1 MIPRRILVLSLL
13 AALALPVLAPDLVGH
28 DLVNRDLIGHDLPGS
43 ERDRLP
49 PPHRIAQADWDPQ
62 EDWAPEFHDLDHKG
76 ADILPLKR
84 AVQIVEQ
91 RFRGRLIA
99 ARLVPPRPRE
109 RARGVVLVHQ
119 LRLLT
124 PARDVLAIRLDAQT
138 GAFLEVAGAGITK
151 ARRKASS
158 P

>member
-13 AALALPVLAPDLVGH
+13 AALALPVLAMELVGRDLVG
-28 DLVNRDLIGHDLPGS
+28 RDLPGS

-99 ARLVPPRPRE
+99 ARLVPPRPHE